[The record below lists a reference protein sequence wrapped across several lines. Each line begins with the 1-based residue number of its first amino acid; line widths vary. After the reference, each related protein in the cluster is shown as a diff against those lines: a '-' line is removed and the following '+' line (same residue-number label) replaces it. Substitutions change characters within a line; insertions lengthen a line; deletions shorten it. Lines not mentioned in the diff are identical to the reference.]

1 MAYLLSEILG
11 SLIIVALVAFT
22 FGWLLRGLRDRFRN
36 RRKSAISEDA
46 AD

>member
-11 SLIIVALVAFT
+11 SLIVVALVAFT
-22 FGWLLRGLRDRFRN
+22 TGWVLRGLRDRFRN
-36 RRKSAISEDA
+36 RRESAISDDL